1 MKFCVVCKMHVTSF
15 ERLNIDPHE
24 MYSDSDVWE
33 SLQKV
38 NLQERIENLP
48 HKLKTP
54 VDRNG
59 DRLSVGERQMLYL
72 ARACLQ
78 DTKVT
83 E

>member
-1 MKFCVVCKMHVTSF
+1 MHMTCF

-24 MYSDSDVWE
+24 VYHDSEVWD

-38 NLQERIENLP
+38 NLRERIESLP
-48 HKLKTP
+48 HKLSTP

-59 DRLSVGERQMLYL
+59 DRLSAGERQMLYL
-72 ARACLQ
+72 ARASLQ

-83 E
+83 K